1 MRAGKSL
8 LQILLLVLF
17 ATSAFAQDASDGF
30 VVEDI
35 RLEGLQRIAEATVL
49 SYLPVTQGEVL
60 DRQRTRQAVRELY
73 ETGFFENV
81 ILERDDNTLVVRV
94 EERPT
99 IARIEISGNRQIES
113 DMLKAAMREQGV
125 AEGRVLNELVVDQ
138 IEQELYRTYYAQGR
152 YGVEVVPRVRDVGN
166 NQVDLEIEIKEGR
179 VAKIRQ
185 INLVG
190 NEVFDDRRLQ
200 KQLELRAAG
209 WRTLLSSRDQYS
221 REKVGG
227 DLEALRSYYMDR
239 GHADFRVEA
248 VQVAIGPDRRDV
260 FLTVNLHEG
269 EVYTVRDVSLV
280 GEFPV
285 AEEQLRAFVQ
295 LQAGDTYSLAT
306 ANRSANHIEQ
316 RLGAAGYAHAEVTPV
331 PDLHRDDKEVSLTFY
346 VEPGERIYVREIRV
360 SGSDS
365 TEDRVYRREMRQF
378 EKAPLS
384 NVNVNRSRL
393 RMQRLPFV
401 EFVDIEEVP
410 VSDASD
416 QVDLEVDVRERNF
429 GQFQIGAGYG
439 GFGGLSLNA
448 SVENNNLFGLGHR
461 GEVDIRSNR
470 VGDFYNISHTDPYA
484 GQHGLSRTIGVSYS
498 KQDIFALGQ
507 SPISTTSTGF
517 NLRYG
522 LPISEFD
529 SIRYGFSV
537 RRSEF
542 LLQQQSSEEFRNF
555 IANHGEQFQR
565 GLFSGSRM
573 DSAELN
579 VGWVRD
585 TRNRAIM
592 ADRGQRRVVNLD
604 VAVPDMDLEYWVAR
618 FNQRG
623 YIPLTDQWTLRMDGE
638 LAYADT
644 YGDKTDIVPP
654 FKHMFA
660 GGPTSVRGY
669 RPARLGPVDSSDRP
683 FGGTVLANLQ
693 NELIIPNFF
702 ADEDVRQ
709 APQFRF
715 FAFFDAGYVWRD
727 IDEVDASDLRYSTGL
742 GATWMTPM
750 GILRLS
756 YARPINVREEDRAR
770 NILDRFQIDLGG
782 SF

>member
-1 MRAGKSL
+1 LRAGKSL
-8 LQILLLVLF
+8 LLILLLVLF
-17 ATSAFAQDASDGF
+17 ATRAFAQDASDGF

-49 SYLPVTQGEVL
+49 SYLPVTEGDVL
-60 DRQRTRQAVRELY
+60 DRQSTRQAVRELY
-73 ETGFFENV
+73 ETGFFDNV
-81 ILERDDNTLVVRV
+81 ILERDGNTLVVRV

-99 IARIEISGNRQIES
+99 IARIEISGNRQVET
-113 DMLKAAMREQGV
+113 DMLRSAMREQGV
-125 AEGRVLNELVVDQ
+125 SEGRVLNELVIDQ
-138 IEQELYRTYYAQGR
+138 LEQELFRTYYAQGR
-152 YGVEVVPRVRDVGN
+152 YGVDVIPRVRDIGN
-166 NQVDLEIEIKEGR
+166 NQVDLEIEIREGQ

-185 INLVG
+185 INIVG
-190 NEVFDDRRLQ
+190 NEVFDDNRLR
-200 KQLELRAAG
+200 KQLELRSAG
-209 WRTLLSSRDQYS
+209 WRTIFSSRDQYS
-221 REKVGG
+221 REKIGG
-227 DLEALRSYYMDR
+227 DLETLRSFYMDR
-239 GHADFRVEA
+239 GYADFRIEA

-269 EVYTVRDVSLV
+269 DVYTVRDVSLV

-285 AEEQLRAFVQ
+285 PEEQLRAFLQ

-316 RLGAAGYAHAEVTPV
+316 RLGAAGYAHAEVSPV
-331 PDLHRDDKEVSLTFY
+331 PELHRDDKEVSLTFY
-346 VEPGERIYVREIRV
+346 VEPGERIYVREIQV
-360 SGSDS
+360 SGSDT
-365 TEDRVYRREMRQF
+365 TEDVVYRREMRQF

-384 NVNVNRSRL
+384 NVSVNRSRL
-393 RMQRLPFV
+393 RIQRLPFV

-410 VSDASD
+410 VADSSD
-416 QVDLEVDVRERNF
+416 QVDLAVEVRERNF

-439 GFGGLSLNA
+439 GFTGLSLNA
-448 SVENNNLFGLGHR
+448 SVENYNLFGLGHR

-470 VGDFYNISHTDPYA
+470 IGDFYNISHTDPYA
-484 GQHGLSRTIGVSYS
+484 GQHGLSRTMGLFYS

-542 LLQQQSSEEFRNF
+542 LLQQQTSQEFRDF
-555 IANHGEQFQR
+555 IANHGEQFER
-565 GLFSGSRM
+565 GVFSGSRM

-592 ADRGQRRVVNLD
+592 ADRGQRRVASLD
-604 VAVPDMDLEYWVAR
+604 VSVPGLDLEYWVAT

-644 YGDKTDIVPP
+644 YGDETDIVPP
-654 FKHMFA
+654 FRHRFA
-660 GGPTSVRGY
+660 GGPSSVRGY
-669 RPARLGPVDSSDRP
+669 RPARLGPVDSTGRP
-683 FGGTVLANLQ
+683 YGGTVLANLQ

-702 ADEDVRQ
+702 ADEDVRE
-709 APQFRF
+709 APQLRF
-715 FAFFDAGYVWRD
+715 FAFFDAGYVWDD

-742 GATWMTPM
+742 GATWLTPM
-750 GILRLS
+750 GVLRLS
-756 YARPINVREEDRAR
+756 YARPINIRDVDRER
-770 NILDRFQIDLGG
+770 NNIDRFQVDLGG